1 MNNHKKSKSKS
12 LRQKMLMVYHDD
24 GILDIVV
31 GVTILMLTA
40 VMAFEKVAFIGLI
53 GIPLVL
59 YIPIK
64 ENISIPR
71 IGVVRFRSQDVT
83 RKKLIGFLYLG
94 LAVLLTSLIWV
105 FVGMDSLHEL
115 VEVLGNNLVL
125 FFIVILGGTL
135 FAVGLGMNNLRFV
148 VYALLSVIL
157 VPSLYYYAG
166 LRVWIA
172 VLIMGLLMEAVGIYK
187 LVGFL
192 RANPMEREE

>member
-105 FVGMDSLHEL
+105 FVGMDSPHEL

-157 VPSLYYYAG
+157 VPSLYYYVG

-172 VLIMGLLMEAVGIYK
+172 VLITGLLMEAVGIYK

>member
-157 VPSLYYYAG
+157 VPSLYYYVG

-172 VLIMGLLMEAVGIYK
+172 VLITGLLMEAVGIYK